1 MCTFWSVVSQTAE
14 PKEADRFKRK
24 REDDADKEQQ
34 QHGTLEQST
43 AANTAYNAT
52 LTASADVSWQKG
64 PMKGT
69 MGRKALGSLNVVVRQ
84 NKDLQVKNMAAKDSD
99 ETPTSTNVH
108 RCVSYQDDLSNES
121 MADAFELFEHHVVF
135 EDMSLGMESIVE
147 EGKEDYEEEAIDV
160 AYLWG

>member
-1 MCTFWSVVSQTAE
+1 
-14 PKEADRFKRK
+14 
-24 REDDADKEQQ
+24 
-34 QHGTLEQST
+34 
-43 AANTAYNAT
+43 
-52 LTASADVSWQKG
+52 
-64 PMKGT
+64 MKGT

-147 EGKEDYEEEAIDV
+147 EGKEDDEEEAIDV